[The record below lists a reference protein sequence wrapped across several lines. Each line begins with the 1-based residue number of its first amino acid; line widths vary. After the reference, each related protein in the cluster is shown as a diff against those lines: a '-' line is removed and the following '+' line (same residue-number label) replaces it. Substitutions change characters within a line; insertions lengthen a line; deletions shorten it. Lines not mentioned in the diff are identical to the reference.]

1 MSRSIGTVVRGIRT
15 GIVKEGDNLVK
26 MVSDSIL
33 EAGREGNIQ
42 FNDKD
47 VIGVTEAIVARA
59 SR

>member
-1 MSRSIGTVVRGIRT
+1 MSSIGTVVRGIRT

-26 MVSDSIL
+26 DGFWFYFGS
-33 EAGREGNIQ
+33 RKRGNIQ

-47 VIGVTEAIVARA
+47 VIGVTEAIVARG